1 MVREEGAECLCL
13 GAESLLV
20 SGVCVVLVM
29 VMVIVVHMKLIGD
42 RDVGFL
48 RYWTVSNIPLF
59 VLAAPIL
66 GIMATSAVWGL
77 TRRSGATVLESGNEK
92 NKDDGNSEDEQ
103 SQQQQQARRVVLRLA
118 IPQLVLAVMALTSY
132 HVQIITRLSSG
143 YPVWYWWLASMM
155 SENREIV
162 VFGKKWQLARVISRW
177 MMVYAIVQ
185 GGLFVSFLPPA

>member
-1 MVREEGAECLCL
+1 MVWEEGTEYLCL

-20 SGVCVVLVM
+20 SEGVSRLWLGLRG
-29 VMVIVVHMKLIGD
+29 LIGG
-42 RDVGFL
+42 RNVGFF

-59 VLAAPIL
+59 LLAAPML
-66 GIMATSAVWGL
+66 AIMATSAIWGL
-77 TRRSGATVLESGNEK
+77 TRGSGSTEEK
-92 NKDDGNSEDEQ
+92 TGDGKIEEGARQ
-103 SQQQQQARRVVLRLA
+103 PERARRVVLRLA

-155 SENREIV
+155 SENREMV
-162 VFGKKWQLARVISRW
+162 VFGTKWQPAKVITRW
-177 MMVYAIVQ
+177 TVVYAMVQ